1 MIRGGLPP
9 GRQVLSQGT
18 SAADGPLRRA
28 QIGGFFGGRR
38 LALTPTARLRF
49 SDALN
54 TELTLARNDVDLP
67 TGRFT
72 THLARARVSYSF
84 TPRTFLQGLLQY
96 NDTSDLWSA
105 NVRLGWLQQANTG
118 LFVVYNDTQ
127 ALDDDLRSPAVVTGR
142 SLTIKFSRMID
153 LLR

>member
-1 MIRGGLPP
+1 M
-9 GRQVLSQGT
+9 
-18 SAADGPLRRA
+18 
-28 QIGGFFGGRR
+28 
-38 LALTPTARLRF
+38 ALTPTLAVRF
-49 SDALN
+49 SNIFNA
-54 TELTLARNDVDLP
+54 ELTLARNDGDLP

-72 THLARARVSYSF
+72 TNLARARLSYSF

-118 LFVVYNDTQ
+118 LFIVYNDTQ
-127 ALDDDLRSPAVVTGR
+127 SLDDALRSPAVLTGR